1 MLNNK
6 PAIDDFTAK
15 KLDDI
20 KDVDLSLNQLRINME
35 VASDL
40 SRRSSISS
48 EIAVKI
54 FNSNLKEDLELCDE
68 VIRLMKAIK
77 NTISD
82 KNE

>member
-20 KDVDLSLNQLRINME
+20 KD
-35 VASDL
+35 
-40 SRRSSISS
+40 
-48 EIAVKI
+48 VKI